1 MQKFNKIWPISCME
15 NSFCAPLKKEER
27 IGQRMKRFIKT
38 NPMDRAMQ
46 ILIYIIIIALCLIIL
61 LPCLNVLA
69 LSFNDG
75 KDAARGGIWFW
86 PREFTLNNFKEVFKD
101 GSIMNAYGITLAR
114 TGIGTFFSLMV
125 TTMAAF
131 VLKQNDL
138 PGRKLITILITFTM
152 LFGGGLIPTYIQ
164 YKNLHLL
171 NSFWVYVIPGLVS
184 VTYLMMVRSFFE
196 GIPDSLEES
205 AKLDGCGYFQI
216 YTKIMLPLSKPV
228 IAVVGL
234 YTAVNHWND
243 WFAGA
248 FYMNN
253 TKLWPVQTVLQ
264 QMLTKAMSSQREV
277 TSVAQA
283 LAHNTATVTSD
294 SLKMAAVVVTT
305 VPILCVYPFIQK
317 YFAQGAMIGAVKG

>member
-1 MQKFNKIWPISCME
+1 M
-15 NSFCAPLKKEER
+15 KKNHIR
-27 IGQRMKRFIKT
+27 DSLTDNLVQ
-38 NPMDRAMQ
+38 AV
-46 ILIYIIIIALCLIIL
+46 ILIVLIALCLVIL

-75 KDAARGGIWFW
+75 KDAAKGGVWFW
-86 PREFTLNNFKEVFKD
+86 PRKFTLDNFREVFKD
-101 GSIMNAYGITLAR
+101 GSIMGAYWITIAR
-114 TGIGTFFSLMV
+114 TLIGTFGSLFI
-125 TTMAAF
+125 TTMAGYA
-131 VLKQNDL
+131 LKQKDL
-138 PGRKLITILITFTM
+138 PGRKVITMLITFTM
-152 LFGGGLIPTYIQ
+152 LFGGGMIPTYIQ
-164 YKNLHLL
+164 FKNLHLL
-171 NSFWVYVIPGLVS
+171 NSFWVYVVPSLVS

-196 GIPDSLEES
+196 GIPESLEES

-216 YTKIMLPLSKPV
+216 YGKIMMPLSKPV

-248 FYMNN
+248 FYMND
-253 TKLWPVQTVLQ
+253 TSKWPVQTVLQ
-264 QMLTKAMSSQREV
+264 QMLTKAMNQQQEV

-283 LAHNTATVTSD
+283 LAHNTASVTSD
-294 SLKMAAVVVTT
+294 SLKMAAVIVTT

>member
-1 MQKFNKIWPISCME
+1 MSYNQTSRGNKIKVNKMDT
-15 NSFCAPLKKEER
+15 
-27 IGQRMKRFIKT
+27 FI
-38 NPMDRAMQ
+38 Q
-46 ILIYIIIIALCLIIL
+46 FLIYLIVILFCLAIL
-61 LPCLNVLA
+61 LPCLNVLV

-86 PREFTLNNFKEVFKD
+86 PRMFTLDNFKEVFKD
-101 GSIMNAYGITLAR
+101 GSIMTAYGISIAR
-114 TGIGTFFSLMV
+114 TVIGTFLSLMV
-125 TTMAAF
+125 TTLAGF
-131 VLKQNDL
+131 SLKQKDL
-138 PGRKLITILITFTM
+138 PGNKLLTVLITFTM
-152 LFGGGLIPTYIQ
+152 LFSGGMIPTYIQ
-164 YKNLHLL
+164 YRNLHLL
-171 NSFWVYVIPGLVS
+171 NSFWVYVVPSLVS
-184 VTYLMMVRSFFE
+184 VTYLLMVRTFFE

-216 YTKIMLPLSKPV
+216 YARIMLPLSKPV

-253 TKLWPVQTVLQ
+253 SDMWPVQTVLQ
-264 QMLTKAMSSQREV
+264 NMLTKSMSQQQQI

-283 LAHNTATVTSD
+283 LAHNAVNTTTD

-305 VPILCVYPFIQK
+305 VPILCVYPFVQK